1 MRKAAIKLYHDPR
14 YSLQVIYADGTKAHF
29 ELDRMQTNDDAQQRS
44 SGVIDVFVNGILT
57 GKKSILDADDILNSM
72 RVVFACLE
80 SAESG
85 RIVEL

>member
-1 MRKAAIKLYHDPR
+1 M
-14 YSLQVIYADGTKAHF
+14 IYADGTKAHF